1 MLKHILAGKRLRLT
15 RKTQDIDHILIHY
28 VSTLAQLYRIEE
40 ALKRKGKQVNI
51 SMYGVDTYNPD
62 LNQQTL
68 RFTNKM
74 CFNLVLEA
82 GISENPQV
90 SKSNDLIYI
99 AEKTY
104 DSIHANGN
112 LSQEVFFH

>member
-74 CFNLVLEA
+74 CFAIPGKIIEINKDNGDCVVDYEGETREA
-82 GISENPQV
+82 KILMENI
-90 SKSNDLIYI
+90 N
-99 AEKTY
+99 
-104 DSIHANGN
+104 N
-112 LSQEVFFH
+112 